1 MPEPISS
8 ALLKKGGILL
18 CFALLL
24 VVPLMFGPFYIRL
37 LSRVLI
43 YGIAALSLDLL
54 VGYTGLVS
62 FGHAAFLGIGAY
74 VVGILSFHGVES
86 ALIAWPL
93 AVLVS
98 AATAAFVG
106 FVSLRTR
113 GMYFIMITMA
123 FAQMFYYFFSSLETY
138 GGDDGFAMTAR
149 SSLPGFSITDHV
161 VFYYVILLITASVL
175 ILAGRLVKSRFG
187 VVLQGIKQNEK
198 KMISLGYP
206 VLKYK
211 LTCFVVAG
219 SLAGLAGVLFANHG
233 LYISPAELHW
243 TRSGD
248 LLVMVILGGIGSLVG
263 PVLGAFTML
272 LMEEIL
278 SAYTKHWMIF
288 LGPLLFLL
296 VLYGKKGIYGF
307 FRKER

>member
-1 MPEPISS
+1 M
-8 ALLKKGGILL
+8 KKGVVLFCL
-18 CFALLL
+18 VLLL
-24 VVPLMFGPFYIRL
+24 IVPLIFGPFYIRL

-43 YGIAALSLDLL
+43 YGMAAMSLDLL

-74 VVGILSFHGVES
+74 VVGILCFHGVES

-98 AATAAFVG
+98 AVTATVVG
-106 FVSLRTR
+106 LVSLRTR

-149 SSLPGFSITDHV
+149 NSFPGFSISDHV
-161 VFYYVILLITASVL
+161 IFYYVILSVFGM
-175 ILAGRLVKSRFG
+175 IFFLAGRLVKSRFG

-211 LTCFVVAG
+211 LACFVIAG
-219 SLAGLAGVLFANHG
+219 SLTGLAGAFFANHG
-233 LYISPAELHW
+233 LYVSPAELHW

-263 PVLGAFTML
+263 PILGAFTL
-272 LMEEIL
+272 LVAEEIL
-278 SAYTKHWMIF
+278 SAYTKHWMII
-288 LGPLLFLL
+288 LGPFLLLL
-296 VLYGKKGIYGF
+296 VLYAKKGIYGF
-307 FRKER
+307 IRKER